1 MIYIEEQKAK
11 QFNLNL
17 LTNKKKSEIEELA
30 ERIRSAKNA
39 MSLFVYL
46 HWEFF
51 VDSNMS
57 KYTFY
62 EYIINNLKIDLPSQV
77 KTEAI
82 EDVYEKYNQR
92 RQTTR
97 KFLLDFTL
105 THVSSVIYYQKAVHY
120 GNFILKKGAVKDVKY
135 SHKKTD
141 MTIFVATM
149 SLFTESTE
157 EEMHKAFLEYIER
170 NIDEITNEL
179 NELRNKGI
187 TNKEDENKE
196 KKLLKSIDHFNK
208 QKEYI
213 NDEIKFH
220 RCFKLSRDRRDRI
233 VHHYKQPITFTTLN
247 FRARSKVQTFID
259 KNRNSNKNFEKSGH
273 HSLINAYIDL
283 GGVIK
288 GRTHM
293 YLPVKFAKKYHGNLA
308 DYKKISESNSYNYQY
323 CILFDAKGNVRRLQA
338 TKKVL
343 TEYPEITDEMSVI
356 GGDENIKHNMEQ
368 FSDGSFIDWPRQE
381 IDKLVKVELKLDD
394 VRDKIKSDEMRI
406 GFIKRANESKDKK
419 DAVSFDKIVSEIK
432 RLKNTEKQLVVSEK
446 ELQTTIDGIIEQT
459 ISLKLKEF
467 VEKYGTGKIQIALE
481 YIDGQFA
488 KCRIMYKTES
498 GEEYSQNKL
507 FRLCHFGNIKDT
519 IKRIGRRYGI
529 PVSFV
534 PSYYT
539 SQMCPHCGHIDRSNR
554 KTQELVKCVACG
566 EEFPADLK
574 SSRLIALI
582 LKVTVLR
589 EALLVQDETGAY
601 KPRKNLKKETVLKTL
616 QKYSGELVT

>member
-1 MIYIEEQKAK
+1 
-11 QFNLNL
+11 
-17 LTNKKKSEIEELA
+17 
-30 ERIRSAKNA
+30 
-39 MSLFVYL
+39 
-46 HWEFF
+46 
-51 VDSNMS
+51 
-57 KYTFY
+57 
-62 EYIINNLKIDLPSQV
+62 
-77 KTEAI
+77 
-82 EDVYEKYNQR
+82 
-92 RQTTR
+92 
-97 KFLLDFTL
+97 
-105 THVSSVIYYQKAVHY
+105 
-120 GNFILKKGAVKDVKY
+120 
-135 SHKKTD
+135 
-141 MTIFVATM
+141 
-149 SLFTESTE
+149 
-157 EEMHKAFLEYIER
+157 
-170 NIDEITNEL
+170 
-179 NELRNKGI
+179 
-187 TNKEDENKE
+187 
-196 KKLLKSIDHFNK
+196 
-208 QKEYI
+208 
-213 NDEIKFH
+213 
-220 RCFKLSRDRRDRI
+220 
-233 VHHYKQPITFTTLN
+233 
-247 FRARSKVQTFID
+247 
-259 KNRNSNKNFEKSGH
+259 
-273 HSLINAYIDL
+273 
-283 GGVIK
+283 
-288 GRTHM
+288 
-293 YLPVKFAKKYHGNLA
+293 
-308 DYKKISESNSYNYQY
+308 
-323 CILFDAKGNVRRLQA
+323 
-338 TKKVL
+338 
-343 TEYPEITDEMSVI
+343 MSVI

-368 FSDGSFIDWPRQE
+368 FSDGSFIDWPRKE
-381 IDKLVKVELKLDD
+381 IEKLVKVELKLDD
-394 VRDKIKSDEMRI
+394 VRDKIKSNEMRI

-481 YIDGQFA
+481 YIDGKFA